1 MPKAHKRAKARDQK
15 ARETQIAQRE
25 AEAKKITP
33 EQYMRRRA
41 AGWALVAVGVVIG
54 VTHWLAHL
62 GVLYEATA
70 MSDLLVGYPMA
81 AAFGIGG
88 AIVLSK

>member
-1 MPKAHKRAKARDQK
+1 MPKSHKRAKARAQQ

-41 AGWALVAVGVVIG
+41 FGWALVGIG
-54 VTHWLAHL
+54 VGIGVSHWLAHL
-62 GVLYEATA
+62 GLLYESTGLN
-70 MSDLLVGYPMA
+70 DLLIGYPMA

-88 AIVLSK
+88 AVVLSN